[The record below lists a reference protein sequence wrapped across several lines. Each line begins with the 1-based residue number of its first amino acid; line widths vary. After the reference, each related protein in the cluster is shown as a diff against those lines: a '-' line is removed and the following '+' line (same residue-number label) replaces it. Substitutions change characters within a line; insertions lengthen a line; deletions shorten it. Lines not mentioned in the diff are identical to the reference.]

1 MFLFKGIKIV
11 TVSLPIKDIY
21 TIEKIKDLYI
31 KKNSPRD
38 LLLFELGINTGM
50 NLKTLLKLRVKDV
63 KNKYYLTD
71 GTKTF
76 PLNDSIRELIAEVI
90 KNRNTEEYLFQ
101 CKAGNPLD
109 RRTVFYLFKE
119 ICRELALP
127 EEISV
132 ASWRKTFAYHH
143 YKKYKDLSYLQWLF
157 NQTTIGV
164 TLKFID
170 VQENINL
177 RYREGVVL

>member
-31 KKNSPRD
+31 KKNSP
-38 LLLFELGINTGM
+38 
-50 NLKTLLKLRVKDV
+50 
-63 KNKYYLTD
+63 
-71 GTKTF
+71 

-143 YKKYKDLSYLQWLF
+143 YKKYKDLCSGCSIKQLLA
-157 NQTTIGV
+157 
-164 TLKFID
+164 
-170 VQENINL
+170 
-177 RYREGVVL
+177 